1 MAIDLA
7 KLVVKLEAQ
16 SAQYLSELE
25 KANRKLDQFGKR
37 SEVTLGKVTKATAA
51 LALGVATALTAV
63 GLSAAKTIDEFG
75 KMSQKTGVST
85 EALSELAYAAE
96 ISDVSLQSLQKSMNK
111 LSKAAVDASTGS
123 KELTAA
129 FKVIGVSVK
138 EADGSLK
145 STDKLLFELADRF
158 SEFEDGPGKA
168 ALALK
173 LLGKSGVDMIPFLN
187 QGSAAL
193 RELMMEGRAF
203 GQTITDEAAK
213 AADQFNDNLDKL
225 KKAAQGVVSQAI
237 QQLLPALVALSGELV
252 DGAKNTD
259 EFNRNVEIMLNL
271 FKLLVSAGI
280 VVKTVLFSVG
290 SAIGTLAAA
299 MAEAFKGV
307 EASDFLFPAKL
318 MFKLAQNADG
328 AGEALAK
335 VKDGFGDIVDAAKT
349 DLERLDTLWNGPQ
362 DRLEEVVVT
371 AKKIKKELKFEDP
384 KLAEAI
390 TKAADQALKKL
401 TELDMELKEQVSTFD
416 QGSIA
421 VMEYS
426 LNFGKLAEEVGKAG
440 VKGQELRESILAT
453 TIELE
458 KLKNVNALQQMD
470 IEILQLTGRFKEA
483 AEAAFDLQNKVL
495 KTSLEDTGDTAGLE
509 KLNRLRELTMA
520 QAEFN
525 DLQEE
530 AQRIQERLAREE
542 QSIQNEVILGT
553 GTQLEALEK
562 TGEAREVAL
571 EQLEAIRKKMEE
583 IAVASG
589 NPELIENVEQFGM
602 EVENL
607 SVSVDLLG
615 QKIGGEVKDA
625 TASLFK
631 DLITGSKSAEDA
643 VLSFLSNIG
652 DRFAQLIAENWA
664 EKLLGPLMQKGP
676 GGGGF
681 FSTVGSLLFGRDSG
695 GRGERGKAYMIGTGA
710 QPEMF
715 VPGMSGQFIPRA
727 QWAGAGGGI
736 TNHFS
741 IQAPQGTVSRA
752 TELQISAAVA
762 RGVSQANRRN
772 N

>member
-1 MAIDLA
+1 
-7 KLVVKLEAQ
+7 
-16 SAQYLSELE
+16 
-25 KANRKLDQFGKR
+25 
-37 SEVTLGKVTKATAA
+37 
-51 LALGVATALTAV
+51 
-63 GLSAAKTIDEFG
+63 
-75 KMSQKTGVST
+75 
-85 EALSELAYAAE
+85 
-96 ISDVSLQSLQKSMNK
+96 
-111 LSKAAVDASTGS
+111 
-123 KELTAA
+123 
-129 FKVIGVSVK
+129 
-138 EADGSLK
+138 
-145 STDKLLFELADRF
+145 
-158 SEFEDGPGKA
+158 
-168 ALALK
+168 
-173 LLGKSGVDMIPFLN
+173 
-187 QGSAAL
+187 
-193 RELMMEGRAF
+193 
-203 GQTITDEAAK
+203 
-213 AADQFNDNLDKL
+213 
-225 KKAAQGVVSQAI
+225 
-237 QQLLPALVALSGELV
+237 
-252 DGAKNTD
+252 
-259 EFNRNVEIMLNL
+259 MLNL

>member
-1 MAIDLA
+1 
-7 KLVVKLEAQ
+7 
-16 SAQYLSELE
+16 
-25 KANRKLDQFGKR
+25 
-37 SEVTLGKVTKATAA
+37 
-51 LALGVATALTAV
+51 
-63 GLSAAKTIDEFG
+63 
-75 KMSQKTGVST
+75 MSQKTGVST